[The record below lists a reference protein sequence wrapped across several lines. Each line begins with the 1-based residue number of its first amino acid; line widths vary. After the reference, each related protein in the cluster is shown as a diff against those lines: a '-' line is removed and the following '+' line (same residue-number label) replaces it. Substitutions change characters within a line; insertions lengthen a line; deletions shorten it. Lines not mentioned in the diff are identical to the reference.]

1 MNQSQQQVAIVT
13 GASRGIGAAIA
24 TRLSADGF
32 AVVIN
37 YASRAAGAEALAAS
51 LNAAGGRA
59 IAVQADVA
67 YADQVRRLFDAT
79 EARLGKVDVL
89 VNNAGILK
97 MGPLDDSSDVLF
109 DEQFAINTKGSF
121 NTMREAAGR
130 IRDGGR
136 IVNLS
141 STLVALNLPGYGMY
155 TATKAAVEA
164 LTQVFSKELRGRQV
178 TVNAV
183 APGPVATELFKEGR
197 TAEDIAAFA
206 KMAPLERLGEPDDI
220 ARVVAFLAGPDGG
233 WINGQILRANGGL
246 A

>member
-32 AVVIN
+32 AVVLN

-67 YADQVRRLFDAT
+67 CADQVRRLFDAT

-121 NTMREAAGR
+121 KTMREAAGR

-141 STLVALNLPGYGMY
+141 STLVALNLPGYGVY

>member
-1 MNQSQQQVAIVT
+1 MNQPQQQVAIVT

-32 AVVIN
+32 AVVLN
-37 YASRAAGAEALAAS
+37 YASRAGDAEALAAS

-97 MGPLDDSSDVLF
+97 MGPLDDSSDLLF

-141 STLVALNLPGYGMY
+141 STLVALNLPGYGVY

-164 LTQVFSKELRGRQV
+164 LTRVFSKELRGRQV

-197 TAEDIAAFA
+197 TAEHIAAFA
-206 KMAPLERLGEPDDI
+206 KRGEI
-220 ARVVAFLAGPDGG
+220 
-233 WINGQILRANGGL
+233 
-246 A
+246 